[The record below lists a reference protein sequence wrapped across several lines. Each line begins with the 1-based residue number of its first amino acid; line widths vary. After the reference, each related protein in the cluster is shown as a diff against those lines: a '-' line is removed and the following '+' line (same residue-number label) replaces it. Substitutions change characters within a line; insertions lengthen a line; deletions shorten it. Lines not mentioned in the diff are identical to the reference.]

1 MSRDPVSR
9 LMTLAQAAE
18 VLQVSVVGM
27 RWMIR
32 HRHLPYRRVGR
43 LLRIHPDELDA
54 WTKAHRQEGAAA
66 LRLASSR
73 S

>member
-9 LMTLAQAAE
+9 LMTIQEAADFLAC
-18 VLQVSVVGM
+18 SVVGV

-43 LLRIHPDELDA
+43 LLRFHPVELDA
-54 WTKAHRQEGAAA
+54 WTKGHRQEVAAA